1 MGSLKLLTVKG
12 IPIRMHITFPLIL
25 IWAAVQFGSGQPN
38 FWWGAIFGIV
48 VVLLLFIC
56 VVLHEL
62 AHSLVAIQF
71 GSKVNEIVLLPLGG
85 VAQMERIP
93 ERPYQEL
100 LMSLAGPVTSGI
112 IGVGLAFLTLF
123 LFPLQIWTN
132 FLRAISS
139 GSTLSWSHLLPYL
152 AITNL
157 FLAGFNLLPAFPMD
171 GGRVLRA
178 LLAAFMPYGQ
188 ATALAVRIGQVL
200 AWMLG
205 LAGLLGR
212 DVFLILI
219 ALFVYTGAAQEGR
232 MVQLKTA
239 LAGLRVRQA
248 YSHSPKV
255 VYPEDPLGH
264 VVDLMLEGFQSDF
277 PVCDGGRLV
286 GMLTHTGV
294 LRGLKEYG
302 PQVPIREIMQRDFLV
317 AGPEDDLFEIQQ
329 RMSESGAEAVPVVD
343 AGTFLGLL
351 TRQDLEEAYRLVS
364 VYPALLPRRRNNLA

>member
-1 MGSLKLLTVKG
+1 MGSLKLVTVKG

-25 IWAAVQFGSGQPN
+25 VWAAIQFGSGQNP
-38 FWWGAIFGIV
+38 FWRGAVFGIV
-48 VVLLLFIC
+48 VVVLLFVC

-71 GSKVNEIVLLPLGG
+71 GSRVNEIVLLPLGG
-85 VAQMERIP
+85 VAQMERVP

-100 LMSLAGPVTSGI
+100 LMSLAGPVASGL
-112 IGVGLAFLTLF
+112 IGVGLSFLTLF
-123 LFPLQIWTN
+123 LFPLRIWTA
-132 FLRAISS
+132 FLQAISS
-139 GSTLSWSHLLPYL
+139 GGTLSWSYLLPYL

-178 LLAAFMPYGQ
+178 ILATVMPYGR

-200 AWMLG
+200 AWG
-205 LAGLLGR
+205 LGLLGLFSR
-212 DVFLILI
+212 DVFLILV
-219 ALFVYTGAAQEGR
+219 ALFVYAGATQEGR

-248 YSHSPKV
+248 YSHSPQAV
-255 VYPEDPLGH
+255 HPEDPLSH

-277 PVCDGGRLV
+277 PVCEGDRLV
-286 GMLTHTGV
+286 GMLTRTGV
-294 LRGLKEYG
+294 LRGLKEHG
-302 PQVPIREIMQRDFLV
+302 PQVPVHQIMQRNFLIV
-317 AGPEDDLFEIQQ
+317 GPDDDLFEIQQ
-329 RMSESGAEAVPVVD
+329 RMSESGAEAIPVVD

-351 TRQDLEEAYRLVS
+351 TRQDLEEAFRLVT
-364 VYPALLPRRRNNLA
+364 VYPSLLSRRNTL

>member
-1 MGSLKLLTVKG
+1 MGSLKLITVKG
-12 IPIRMHITFPLIL
+12 IPIRIHITFPLIL
-25 IWAAVQFGSGQPN
+25 VWAAVQFGSGQSY
-38 FWWGAIFGIV
+38 FWRGALFGIV
-48 VVLLLFIC
+48 VVLLLFVC

-100 LMSLAGPVTSGI
+100 LMALAGPVTSGI
-112 IGVGLAFLTLF
+112 IGVGLAFLTLV
-123 LFPLQIWTN
+123 LFPLQIWME

-139 GSTLSWSHLLPYL
+139 GRTLYWSYLLPYL

-178 LLAAFMPYGQ
+178 VLATVMPYGR
-188 ATALAVRIGQVL
+188 ATGLAVRIGQVL
-200 AWMLG
+200 AWGLG
-205 LAGLLGR
+205 LLGLFGR
-212 DVFLILI
+212 DVFLILV
-219 ALFVYTGAAQEGR
+219 ALFVYAGATQEGHI
-232 MVQLKTA
+232 VQLKTA

-248 YSHSPKV
+248 YSHSPQAV
-255 VYPEDPLGH
+255 HPGDPLSH

-277 PVCDGGRLV
+277 PVYDEDRLV
-286 GMLTHTGV
+286 GMLTRTGV

-302 PQVPIREIMQRDFLV
+302 PQIPVHQVMQRDFLIV
-317 AGPEDDLFEIQQ
+317 GPEDDLFEVQQ
-329 RMSESGAEAVPVVD
+329 RMSEMGVEAVPVVD
-343 AGTFLGLL
+343 AGRFLGLL
-351 TRQDLEEAYRLVS
+351 TRQDLEEAYRLVT
-364 VYPALLPRRRNNLA
+364 VYPGLLPRRNSL